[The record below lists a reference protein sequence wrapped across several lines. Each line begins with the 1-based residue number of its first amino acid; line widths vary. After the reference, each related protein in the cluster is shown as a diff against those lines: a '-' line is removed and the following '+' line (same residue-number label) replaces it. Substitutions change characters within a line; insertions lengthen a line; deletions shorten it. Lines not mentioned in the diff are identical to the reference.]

1 MSKLRDEILT
11 DPLAR
16 GYSGMTADQVYT
28 SIYVTANRTIS
39 VEVPAWD
46 IFDVL
51 SFNSY
56 RDWSNTSDV
65 DAKAAYRLLELA
77 VQSNSRIDVVNDNTF
92 KNILNKAR
100 NALPAAV
107 ISAAEKNAAEALCT
121 RIVTRAVELGLPLR
135 YPSDIQK
142 ILEGGDS

>member
-1 MSKLRDEILT
+1 MSKLRDEIVG

-16 GYSGMTADQVYT
+16 GYSGMTATQIYT
-28 SIYVTANRTIS
+28 SIYATANRTIS

-77 VQSNSRIDVVNDNTF
+77 VLSDAKIDVVNDNTF

-100 NALPAAV
+100 NALPSAV
-107 ISAAEKNAAEALCT
+107 ISAGEKTAAEALCT
-121 RIVTRAVELGLPLR
+121 KVVTRATELGLPLR
-135 YPSDIQK
+135 YPSDIQR
-142 ILEGGDS
+142 ILNGEDF